1 MDQNER
7 FIMSKIATITTV
19 LLLTALASPLSLA
32 KANKLN
38 FQKSHQ
44 KAEQKIT
51 GKLLYLNEQNGD
63 VDLLIQD
70 NNRFSYYAGIT
81 KGGLVEKA
89 EIIEM
94 PKNAQFFNQAKLA
107 NQSNEV
113 IVYLTS
119 DAVMSYNIED
129 KKISKLIS
137 VDTLYKYQSIFE
149 VNFGEFVQDFNQD
162 GLTDFITYSLDT
174 THVYLQNSDGSF
186 NHQSL
191 AISPRI
197 EKSGSGI
204 SFTPQNFFH
213 ADFNQDD
220 KKDIAFQVDDQ
231 MLVFVQ
237 KDDKTFAD
245 KTIVITLNAS
255 LENKNSEI
263 KKAQGEKSPDVKL
276 ETIEDIN
283 GDGLVDVVTKESI
296 REGMMSRTSLLM
308 IRYGFIEN
316 GVISYKKE
324 ADGKATFDGEGMIKF
339 KDIDGDGLK
348 DYYTLSVE
356 MGIGTMMS
364 AMSGSIDMDLRFYKL
379 GKNGKYA
386 KKSAYEN
393 EVEMSIGS
401 SSEGEALTEVG
412 DFNGDGVNDLILKTD
427 DDEFTIYSGSKGKRL
442 FAKRGADYEIAL
454 PKRVRTEVKDF
465 NNDGKADILFLYSKG
480 YDEDEEKEVG
490 ENKLTLWLS
499 AS

>member
-1 MDQNER
+1 ML
-7 FIMSKIATITTV
+7 KLATLTTV
-19 LLLTALASPLSLA
+19 LLFTTLASPLSLA

-38 FQKSHQ
+38 FQKSQ
-44 KAEQKIT
+44 QSAEQKIT

-70 NNRFSYYAGIT
+70 DNRFSYYPDIT
-81 KGGLVEKA
+81 KGGLVDKV
-89 EIIEM
+89 EIIDI
-94 PKNAQFFNQAKLA
+94 PKNAQFFNQATLA
-107 NQSNEV
+107 KQTKEV

-129 KKISKLIS
+129 KTFSKLTD
-137 VDTLYKYQSIFE
+137 VDTLYKYQNIFE

-162 GLTDFITYSLDT
+162 GLSDFITYSLDK

-204 SFTPQNFFH
+204 SFTPQNFYH
-213 ADFNQDD
+213 ADFNHDN
-220 KKDIAFQVDDQ
+220 KNDIAFQVDDQ
-231 MLVFVQ
+231 ILVFAQ
-237 KDDKTFAD
+237 NQDKSFNDKTL
-245 KTIVITLNAS
+245 VITLNAH
-255 LENKNSEI
+255 LEHQNSAA
-263 KKAQGEKSPDVKL
+263 KKDQDEKSADVNL

-283 GDGLVDVVTKESI
+283 GDGLVDIVTKESV
-296 REGMMSRTSLLM
+296 REGMMSRTNVLM
-308 IRYGFIEN
+308 VRYGFLEN

-324 ADGKATFDGEGMIKF
+324 PDGKATFDGEGMIKF
-339 KDIDGDGLK
+339 KDVDGDGLK

-364 AMSGSIDMDLRFYKL
+364 AMSGAIDMDLRFYKL
-379 GKNGKYA
+379 GQNGKYV
-386 KKSAYEN
+386 KKPAYEN

-401 SSEGEALTEVG
+401 SSNGEALTDVS
-412 DFNGDGVNDLILKTD
+412 DFNGDGINDLILKTD

-442 FAKRGADYEIAL
+442 FGKRGADYEISL
-454 PKRVRTEVKDF
+454 PTSVRTEIKDF
-465 NNDGKADILFLYSKG
+465 NNDGKADILFLYGKS

>member
-1 MDQNER
+1 ML
-7 FIMSKIATITTV
+7 KTATITTV
-19 LLLTALASPLSLA
+19 LLLTTFASPFSHA
-32 KANKLN
+32 KASKLN
-38 FQKSHQ
+38 FHKTQQ

-51 GKLLYLNEQNGD
+51 GKLLYLNEHNGD

-70 NNRFSYYAGIT
+70 DNRFSYYPGIS
-81 KGGLVEKA
+81 KGGLVDKA
-89 EIIEM
+89 EIIEI

-107 NQSNEV
+107 NQANEV

-119 DAVMSYNIED
+119 DAVMSYNIQD
-129 KKISKLIS
+129 KTFSKLIA

-162 GLTDFITYSLDT
+162 GLSDFITYSLDK

-186 NHQSL
+186 THQSL

-204 SFTPQNFFH
+204 SFTPQNFYH
-213 ADFNQDD
+213 ADFNNDN
-220 KKDIAFQVDDQ
+220 KKDIAFQVNDQ
-231 MLVFVQ
+231 ILVFAQ
-237 KDDKTFAD
+237 NEDKSFNA
-245 KTIVITLNAS
+245 KTLAITLNAH
-255 LENKNSEI
+255 LEHENSAQ
-263 KKAQGEKSPDVKL
+263 KKDQDEQSADVKL

-283 GDGLVDVVTKESI
+283 GDGLVDIVTKESV
-296 REGMMSRTSLLM
+296 RDGMMSRTNVLM
-308 IRYGFIEN
+308 VRYGFLEN
-316 GVISYKKE
+316 GAINYKKE
-324 ADGKATFDGEGMIKF
+324 PDGKATFDGEGMIKF

-356 MGIGTMMS
+356 IGIGTMMS

-379 GKNGKYA
+379 GQNGKYI
-386 KKSAYEN
+386 KKPTYEN
-393 EVEMSIGS
+393 EVEMSINS
-401 SSEGEALTEVG
+401 SSDGETLTEVM
-412 DFNGDGVNDLILKTD
+412 DFNGDGINDLILKTD

-442 FAKRGADYEIAL
+442 FAKRGADYEISL
-454 PKRVRTEVKDF
+454 PASVRTEVKDF
-465 NNDGKADILFLYSKG
+465 NNDGKADILFLYGKS